1 MIIFVN
7 GFDYTGEA
15 LDNMLRWTGG
25 LPKGYGYKETPS
37 PLGMKTVIKGRYPKL
52 MHGWYVKQCR
62 WMEKVED
69 GTVFH

>member
-15 LDNMLRWTGG
+15 RDNMLRWLSDEPVLGIVAG
-25 LPKGYGYKETPS
+25 L
-37 PLGMKTVIKGRYPKL
+37 YPRL
-52 MHGWYVKQCR
+52 MYGWYVKQCR